1 MTTEETT
8 TPVKKKNTAKI
19 ILGIAILVIAV
30 GGFFALNLYKVYFAS
45 NITGNGNYLYVKTG
59 ATLDDVYKEIK
70 SKDLLTDVGSFS
82 QAAAKMDLAAKLK
95 PGRYKLSKGMNNRT
109 LINHIKAG
117 NQEPVKLKFQNIR
130 KKDDFAGYLSKT
142 FEADSLS
149 FLKVLDS
156 ASLVEKYGFTTDNS
170 YTMFIPNT
178 YEMYWN
184 TTPIEFFERMQKE
197 YDKFWTAARKQKA
210 AALNLTPQQVT
221 VLASIVDGEAIYD
234 KEMPIIAGLYLNRLN
249 KGILLQADPT
259 VIFAN
264 NDFTVKRVTGAL
276 LRVESKYNTYKYA
289 GLPPGPIMMPSINA
303 IDAVLSPDKNDY
315 IYMCAK
321 EDFSGY
327 HAFAATKEQHEINA
341 RKYRAALDKRNIY
354 R

>member
-1 MTTEETT
+1 MTEVE
-8 TPVKKKNTAKI
+8 KKNMSTGKKVA
-19 ILGIAILVIAV
+19 IAIGVVVILVA
-30 GGFFALNLYKVYFAS
+30 GYFALNIYQLYFS
-45 NITGNGNYLYVKTG
+45 PNITENQKYLYIKTG
-59 ATLDDVYKEIK
+59 QSYDELIIEIK
-70 SKDLLTDVGSFS
+70 KRDILKSPSSFEA
-82 QAAAKMDLAAKLK
+82 AAAKMNLAPNLK
-95 PGRYKLSKGMNNRT
+95 PGRYRLKKGMTNRT
-109 LINHIKAG
+109 LVNLIKAG

-130 KKDDFAGYLSKT
+130 KKENFAAYLASNL
-142 FEADSLS
+142 EADSLS
-149 FLKVLDS
+149 FISALDS
-156 ASLVEKYGFTTDNS
+156 SALISKYGFNQDNI

-184 TTPIEFFERMQKE
+184 ISPVDFLERMHKE
-197 YDKFWTAARKQKA
+197 YDKFWTTERKQKA
-210 AALNLTPQQVT
+210 ASLNLNPAQVYT
-221 VLASIVDGEAIYD
+221 LASIVDAEALFD

-264 NDFTVKRVTGAL
+264 NDFTVKRVTGKL
-276 LRVESKYNTYKYA
+276 LQVQSPYNTYKYA

-303 IDAVLSPDKNDY
+303 IDAVLNRNQNNY

-327 HAFAATKEQHEINA
+327 HNFAETKAEHEINA
-341 RKYRAALDKRNIY
+341 KKYREALNKKNIF

>member
-1 MTTEETT
+1 MTTEIAKST
-8 TPVKKKNTAKI
+8 KKGAKI
-19 ILGIAILVIAV
+19 ALIIFLILVAF
-30 GGFFALNLYKVYFAS
+30 GGFYGLKLYKLYFAP
-45 NITGNGNYLYVKTG
+45 NITGNEKYLYIKTG
-59 ATLDDVYKEIK
+59 AQLDDVIQEIK
-70 SKDLLTDVGSFS
+70 NKDLLKDESSFTE
-82 QAAAKMDLAAKLK
+82 AAAKMELALHLK
-95 PGRYKLSKGMNNRT
+95 PGRYRLKKGMNNRS
-109 LINHIKAG
+109 LINTIKSG
-117 NQEPVKLKFQNIR
+117 NQEPVKIKFQNIR
-130 KKDDFAGYLSKT
+130 KKENFAAYLSKSL
-142 FEADSLS
+142 EADSVS

-156 ASLVEKYGFTTDNS
+156 AALVEKYGFTTDNI

-184 TTPIEFFERMQKE
+184 TTPIEFFDRMQKE
-197 YDKFWTAARKQKA
+197 FTKFWTPARKQKA
-210 AALNLTPQQVT
+210 AALNLTPQQVI

-249 KGILLQADPT
+249 RGILLQADPT

-264 NDFTVKRVTGAL
+264 DDFTVKRVTNAL
-276 LRVESKYNTYKYA
+276 LRVDSKYNTYKYA

-303 IDAVLSPDKNDY
+303 IDAVLNREKNNY

-327 HAFAATKEQHEINA
+327 HAFAETKAQHEINA
-341 RKYRAALDKRNIY
+341 NKYRAALNKRNIF